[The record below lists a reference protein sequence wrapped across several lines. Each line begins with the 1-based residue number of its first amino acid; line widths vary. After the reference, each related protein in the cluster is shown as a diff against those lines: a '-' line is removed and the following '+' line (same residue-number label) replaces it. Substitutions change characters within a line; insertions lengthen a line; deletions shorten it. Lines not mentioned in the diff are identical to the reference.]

1 MEQFVIDVT
10 QIFYEKFIIGIG
22 ISFLLFLLSR
32 YFAVR
37 TYEKNIIGFRIAFI
51 FAVFSGSM
59 TIILCLTYI
68 VAFICRIFI

>member
-10 QIFYEKFIIGIG
+10 QIFYGKFLIGIG
-22 ISFLLFLLSR
+22 ISFLLFLLSC

-51 FAVFSGSM
+51 FAAFLGSM
-59 TIILCLTYI
+59 TITLSLTYI
-68 VAFICRIFI
+68 VALICRIFI